1 MSKSVVPAERIS
13 KVEEYYFSIKL
24 KEIAK
29 MNAEGAGVINLGI
42 GSPDMPPTLK
52 VREMLAKSAMEE
64 NVHVSALCGHPAVEG
79 GLCGVV
85 QEILFCGA

>member
-52 VREMLAKSAMEE
+52 ERCLQRAQWKRMCTGISLMWASR
-64 NVHVSALCGHPAVEG
+64 S
-79 GLCGVV
+79 
-85 QEILFCGA
+85 

>member
-64 NVHVSALCGHPAVEG
+64 NVHGYQPYVGIPQLREAFAAWYRRYYSV
-79 GLCGVV
+79 
-85 QEILFCGA
+85 